1 MLSPFKSNEIEPT
14 FESGWKRAI
23 IRWVLLLLVWGLGY
37 FAYQIGM
44 DEGVADWLRVITLV
58 YFLISA
64 LLGIVV
70 VSVVIWRLSKLFGPD
85 YSCPWWM
92 L

>member
-1 MLSPFKSNEIEPT
+1 MLNLFESNEIEPT
-14 FESGWKRAI
+14 FKSDLKGALV
-23 IRWVLLLLVWGLGY
+23 RWVLLLLVWGLGY

-44 DEGVADWLRVITLV
+44 DENVADWLRMITLV

-70 VSVVIWRLSKLFGPD
+70 VSVVVWRLSKLFGPD